1 MSNKQIIFTAP
12 NTAELVD
19 VPTREPGEF
28 DVLVDIAYSTISPGT
43 ERANITGNMNI
54 APGKDAAHTHGFPRT
69 LGYSAAG
76 TVIKVGSR
84 VTRVK
89 VGDRVVVCFGV
100 HTKYSLVNEN
110 SAIKILDDSI
120 SLAEAAMAVIATF
133 PAAGLRKTR
142 PEFGESAIVMG
153 LGLLGQLAVQF
164 CRAAGCA
171 PVIAVDPIA
180 ERREYAKKMGADYTF
195 DPFDPDF
202 VKNVKAVTNGR
213 GVNVAVEVTGNGK
226 ALDQVLD
233 CMARF
238 GRVSLLGC
246 TRNSDFTIDYYR
258 KIHYPGI
265 TLVGAHT
272 AARPNHESAPGYWS
286 YDDELYGIF
295 KLLVGGRIHFADMI
309 AETHLPEEAP
319 AVYARL
325 VSEKNFPLVVQFDWT
340 KMNG

>member
-1 MSNKQIIFTAP
+1 MGNKQIIFTAP

-19 VPTREPGEF
+19 VPTGEPGEF
-28 DVLVDIAYSTISPGT
+28 DVLVDVAYSTISPGT
-43 ERANITGNMNI
+43 ERANITGDMNI
-54 APGKDAAHTHGFPRT
+54 APGRDAAHTHGFPRK

-84 VTRVK
+84 VTHVK

-100 HTKYSLVNEN
+100 HTKYSLVNE
-110 SAIKILDDSI
+110 SKAIKILDDSI
-120 SLAEAAMAVIATF
+120 SLEEAAMSVIATF

-171 PVIAVDPIA
+171 PVIAVDPIE
-180 ERREYAKKMGADYTF
+180 ERRAYAEKMGADYTF
-195 DPFDPDF
+195 DPFAPDF
-202 VKNVKAVTNGR
+202 VQNVKKVTNGK
-213 GVNVAVEVTGNGK
+213 GVNVAVEVTGGGK

-246 TRNSDFTIDYYR
+246 TRSSDFTIDYYR
-258 KIHYPGI
+258 KVHFPGI

-272 AARPNHESAPGYWS
+272 AARPNCESAPGYWC

-295 KLLVGGRIHFADMI
+295 KLLKGGRIHFKDMI

-319 AVYARL
+319 EVYTRL
-325 VSEKNFPLVVQFDWT
+325 VHEKNFPLVVQFDWT
-340 KMNG
+340 KMN

>member
-28 DVLVDIAYSTISPGT
+28 DVLVDVAFSTISPGT
-43 ERANITGNMNI
+43 ERANIIGDMNVS
-54 APGKDAAHTHGFPRT
+54 AGRDAAHTHGFPRK

-76 TVIKVGSR
+76 TVIKAGER

-100 HTKYSLVNEN
+100 HTKYSLVNEKK
-110 SAIKILDDSI
+110 AIKIPDGVSFE
-120 SLAEAAMAVIATF
+120 EAAMSVIATF

-164 CRAAGCA
+164 CRAAGCT
-171 PVIAVDPIA
+171 PVIAVDPIV
-180 ERREYAKKMGADYTF
+180 ERRDYAKKMGADYTF
-195 DPFDPDF
+195 DPFAPDF
-202 VKNVKAVTNGR
+202 VENVKKVTDGK

-233 CMARF
+233 CMAKF

-258 KIHYPGI
+258 KIHFPGI

-272 AARPNHESAPGYWS
+272 VARPNAESSPGYWC

-295 KLLVGGRIHFADMI
+295 KLLMSGRLHFTDMI
-309 AETHLPEEAP
+309 AETHSPAEAP
-319 AVYARL
+319 EVYTRL
-325 VSEKNFPLVVQFDWT
+325 VNDKNFPLVVQFDWS
-340 KMNG
+340 KID